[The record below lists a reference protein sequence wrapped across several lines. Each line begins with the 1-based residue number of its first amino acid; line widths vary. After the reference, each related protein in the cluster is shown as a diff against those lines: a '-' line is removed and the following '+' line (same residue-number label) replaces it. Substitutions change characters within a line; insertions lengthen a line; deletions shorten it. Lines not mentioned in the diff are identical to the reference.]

1 MKKQKLG
8 SPICE
13 SEITICLKYEQ
24 SINFHMHRLAYEDKA
39 KLNVIPNDLNK
50 EDIYNSRDIIHNSRE
65 FLSICESDCACLE
78 VSGCA

>member
-50 EDIYNSRDIIHNSRE
+50 EDIYNSRE